1 MPSSHALSLAYLST
15 YACAA
20 VLSAHPPGTPGYSLA
35 GAIPCCGACLSSLCN
50 GLPCDCRRRRDAAAK
65 HDQNIDV

>member
-20 VLSAHPPGTPGYSLA
+20 VLSAHPADTAGYPLA
-35 GAIPCCGACLSSLCN
+35 GVRNHPEQRERCARTSVRLCS
-50 GLPCDCRRRRDAAAK
+50 D
-65 HDQNIDV
+65 